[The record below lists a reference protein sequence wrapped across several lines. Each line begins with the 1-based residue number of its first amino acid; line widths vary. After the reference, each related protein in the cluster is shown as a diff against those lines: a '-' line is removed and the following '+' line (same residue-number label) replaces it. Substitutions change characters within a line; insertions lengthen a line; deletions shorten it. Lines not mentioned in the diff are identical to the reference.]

1 MRQFAVGNLERAAA
15 TKHYVDSLYRSHL
28 DANWKRPV
36 KYISI
41 PMELSQREVHQ
52 MINSDS
58 TEEPEPSL
66 HSSASPTS
74 SSKSNCRKKLH
85 KSRILKNS
93 FSWSTQDWRP
103 RWARTTAGTT
113 TSSSPPTVGRNKH
126 RWYPRRRRWT
136 N

>member
-1 MRQFAVGNLERAAA
+1 
-15 TKHYVDSLYRSHL
+15 
-28 DANWKRPV
+28 V

-74 SSKSNCRKKLH
+74 SSKRQLQEKATQEPDIEELIQLVHSRLETTLGENDRWDDHKLLATY
-85 KSRILKNS
+85 R
-93 FSWSTQDWRP
+93 WSQ
-103 RWARTTAGTT
+103 
-113 TSSSPPTVGRNKH
+113 
-126 RWYPRRRRWT
+126 
-136 N
+136 